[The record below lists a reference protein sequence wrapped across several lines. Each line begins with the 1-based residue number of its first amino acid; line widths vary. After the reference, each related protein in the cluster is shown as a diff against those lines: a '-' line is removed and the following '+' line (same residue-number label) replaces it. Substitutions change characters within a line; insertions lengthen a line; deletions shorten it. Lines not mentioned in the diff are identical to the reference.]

1 MRSTDCCLYAFVA
14 AMATSDPAVFR
25 TLPREIRA
33 ELVTAWWDARADV
46 IAARKWA
53 KEIAEKQHRGHQKR
67 GRKEDVAG
75 ISGSASV
82 KRGRRVSDIGCS
94 SAGGAQARSI
104 RDFMS

>member
-1 MRSTDCCLYAFVA
+1 MT
-14 AMATSDPAVFR
+14 AMATSDPVVFR

-53 KEIAEKQHRGHQKR
+53 TEVAEQQHRGHQKR
-67 GRKEDVAG
+67 GRNEDVAG
-75 ISGSASV
+75 TSRSASV
-82 KRGRRVSDIGCS
+82 SARKRGRRGSDIGCA
-94 SAGGAQARSI
+94 SAAGAKARSI